1 MLNKINK
8 SFAIAALALAI
19 GVPAYSQSINNSS
32 LVGMQQSSGITL
44 SINEITTEAAVNLV
58 CEHFGYTP
66 MLHMPLT
73 DVISIELVNASFD
86 EAMEKILGNTS
97 TDYMIENNRLHIF
110 KPRESWS
117 RFSDQTAG
125 NLGGS
130 GAGNAAPAQPKAE
143 PVITKIIPLGKRT
156 AADIQKLVKE
166 LNPKIS
172 VVHDVPTNAII
183 VMGPESQVLAS
194 ELLCKNIDGMDV
206 KQTATDTT
214 KLVKGLRYITQT
226 FELEHAD
233 FDEIEEELSTIIE
246 RDNNSSSGSSSSAAN
261 LRDKDGNPIETE
273 YFLLDKARRIC
284 VVHTTIEKFAVIESY
299 FKAIDKPL
307 PQVLIEASIVAV
319 DDGLEKQLGIKWNGM
334 EGVSGYIGPQNQVAD
349 NNNNNAI
356 AQMMGGQN
364 NNVVGNPEGKTNGSL
379 PDFFKYGGTWNFA
392 NVQAL
397 LKAVETDNKSQILS
411 RPRVITVTG
420 KTSSIHVGD
429 EIPYSSGT
437 SVTDGGTTT
446 SSVSFKEVG
455 IKLDVTPVVNLNDN
469 TIQLNVIPEVSQ
481 WVRDVVMGNNVVPQV
496 STRRAESTIKIKNGD
511 TMVIGG
517 LIENKSVND
526 VYEVPLLSRIPLV
539 GRAFRSKTT
548 NNTKTNLIILLTARI
563 IDENH
568 KNIVTPKAIK
578 ELNEVKP
585 LRVSETI
592 KEISYPTV
600 DGPDVYGENIVWPKP
615 VEEIDATVNTSNEKK
630 VIRSSNMVVGY
641 TEEKPNKSPKKNNKG
656 IKNNK
661 EIKNTE
667 EEKPVTDVQGNSDT
681 EKYLL
686 KKLKDIRETRNN

>member
-1 MLNKINK
+1 MFNKINK
-8 SFAIAALALAI
+8 GLVIAMLAV
-19 GVPAYSQSINNSS
+19 GFGSPAFSQSINNSS
-32 LVGMQQSSGITL
+32 LLGVSQSSGITL
-44 SINEITTEAAVNLV
+44 SINEITAEEAVNLV

-66 MLHMPLT
+66 VIHMPLNN
-73 DVISIELVNASFD
+73 VVSLELINASFD

-97 TDYMIENNRLHIF
+97 TDYMLDKNQLHIF

-117 RFSDQTAG
+117 RFSDQTSANFPG
-125 NLGGS
+125 NGV
-130 GAGNAAPAQPKAE
+130 NNAPAPQPKEE
-143 PVITKIIPLGKRT
+143 PIITKIIPLGKRT

-166 LNPKIS
+166 LNPRIS
-172 VVHDVPTNAII
+172 TVHDVPTNSVI
-183 VMGPESQVLAS
+183 VMGPENQVIAA
-194 ELLCKNIDGMDV
+194 ELLCKSIDGMDV

-214 KLVKGLRYITQT
+214 KLVKGLRYVTQT
-226 FELEHAD
+226 FQLEHAD

-246 RDNNSSSGSSSSAAN
+246 RDNNSSSGSTSSAAN

-284 VVHTTIEKFAVIESY
+284 VVHTTIEKYAVIEAY

-319 DDGLEKQLGIKWNGM
+319 DDGLEKQLGIKWNGL
-334 EGVSGYIGPQNQVAD
+334 EGVSGYIGPQNQVND

-364 NNVVGNPEGKTNGSL
+364 NNAKGNPEGKTSGSL
-379 PDFFKYGGTWNFA
+379 RDFFKYGGTWNFQA
-392 NVQAL
+392 VQAL
-397 LKAVETDNKSQILS
+397 LRAVETDAKSQILS
-411 RPRVITVTG
+411 RPRVVTVTG
-420 KTSSIHVGD
+420 KTSCIHVGD

-526 VYEVPLLSRIPLV
+526 VYEVPLLSKIPLL
-539 GRAFRSKTT
+539 GKAFRSKTT

-568 KNIVTPKAIK
+568 KNIVTPKAVK
-578 ELNEVKP
+578 ELNEIKP
-585 LRVSETI
+585 LRYSETI

-600 DGPDVYGENIVWPKP
+600 DGPDVYGKDIVWPKP
-615 VEEIDATVNTSNEKK
+615 VEETNTPAKTNTNNKK

-641 TEEKPNKSPKKNNKG
+641 
-656 IKNNK
+656 
-661 EIKNTE
+661 E
-667 EEKPVTDVQGNSDT
+667 EEKSDTDTKANNSLVEKSEEKSDTDIETSSET

-686 KKLKDIRETRNN
+686 KKLKEIREIRGNRN

>member
-8 SFAIAALALAI
+8 VLAIAVIASAFSI
-19 GVPAYSQSINNSS
+19 PAYSQSINNSS
-32 LVGMQQSSGITL
+32 LVGMQQSNKLTL
-44 SINEITTEAAVNLV
+44 SINEISTEEAVNLV
-58 CEHFGYTP
+58 CEHFGYIP

-73 DVISIELVNASFD
+73 DTISVDLVNATFD
-86 EAMEKILGNTS
+86 EAMGKVLGNSS
-97 TDYMIENNRLHIF
+97 TDYMVENNRLHVF

-117 RFSDQTAG
+117 RFSDQTSGPSG
-125 NLGGS
+125 N
-130 GAGNAAPAQPKAE
+130 AGNAGNNQVAPQPKAE

-156 AADIQKLVKE
+156 ANDIQKLIKE
-166 LNPKIS
+166 LNPQIS
-172 VVHDVPTNAII
+172 VVHDAPTNSVI
-183 VMGPESQVLAS
+183 VMGPESMVAAS
-194 ELLCKNIDGMDV
+194 ELLCKSIDGMEV

-214 KLVKGLRYITQT
+214 KLVKGLRYVTQT
-226 FELEHAD
+226 FELEHAN

-246 RDNNSSSGSSSSAAN
+246 RDTNSSSGSGSSAAN

-284 VVHTTIEKFAVIESY
+284 VVHTSVEKFAVIESY

-334 EGVSGYIGPQNQVAD
+334 EGVSGYIGPQNAAAQD
-349 NNNNNAI
+349 NHNS
-356 AQMMGGQN
+356 MG
-364 NNVVGNPEGKTNGSL
+364 VTNKSL
-379 PDFFKYGGTWNFA
+379 GDFFKYGGTWNFS

-455 IKLDVTPVVNLNDN
+455 IKLDVTPVVNLKDN

-481 WVRDVVMGNNVVPQV
+481 WVRDVVMGNNIVPQV
-496 STRRAESTIKIKNGD
+496 STRRAESTIKINNGD

-517 LIENKSVND
+517 LIEAKSVND
-526 VYEVPLLSRIPLV
+526 VYEVPLLSKIPLV
-539 GRAFRSKTT
+539 GKAFRSKTT
-548 NNTKTNLIILLTARI
+548 NNTKTNLIILLTAHI
-563 IDENH
+563 VDDNH
-568 KNIVTPKAIK
+568 KNTVASKAVK
-578 ELNEVKP
+578 EMNQVKP
-585 LRVSETI
+585 LRTSEALS
-592 KEISYPTV
+592 EISEPTV
-600 DGPDVYGENIVWPKP
+600 DGPNVYGEGIVWPKP
-615 VEEIDATVNTSNEKK
+615 VEETNTEVNTNTNNKK

-641 TEEKPNKSPKKNNKG
+641 TDEKSDKDTKA
-656 IKNNK
+656 
-661 EIKNTE
+661 KNTVVNNTVVDDTE
-667 EEKPVTDVQGNSDT
+667 ENTDSDVRENTET
-681 EKYLL
+681 EKYLM
-686 KKLKDIRETRNN
+686 KKLKEIRETRNNK

>member
-8 SFAIAALALAI
+8 VLAIAVIASAFSI
-19 GVPAYSQSINNSS
+19 PAYSQSINNSS
-32 LVGMQQSSGITL
+32 LVGMQQSNKLTL
-44 SINEITTEAAVNLV
+44 SINEISTEEAVNLV
-58 CEHFGYTP
+58 CEHFGYIP

-73 DVISIELVNASFD
+73 DTISVDLVNATFD
-86 EAMEKILGNTS
+86 EAMGKVLGNSS
-97 TDYMIENNRLHIF
+97 TDYMIENNRLHVF

-117 RFSDQTAG
+117 RFSDQTSGPAG
-125 NLGGS
+125 NT
-130 GAGNAAPAQPKAE
+130 GNSNQVAPQPKAE

-156 AADIQKLVKE
+156 ANDIQKLIKE
-166 LNPKIS
+166 LNPQIS
-172 VVHDVPTNAII
+172 VVHDAPTNSVI
-183 VMGPESQVLAS
+183 VMGPESMVAAS
-194 ELLCKNIDGMDV
+194 ELLCKSIDGMEV
-206 KQTATDTT
+206 RQTATDTT
-214 KLVKGLRYITQT
+214 KLVKGLRYVTQT
-226 FELEHAD
+226 FELEHAN

-246 RDNNSSSGSSSSAAN
+246 RDTGSSSGSGSSAAN

-284 VVHTTIEKFAVIESY
+284 VVHTSVEKFAVIESY

-334 EGVSGYIGPQNQVAD
+334 EGVSGYIGPQNAAAQD
-349 NNNNNAI
+349 NHNS
-356 AQMMGGQN
+356 MGM
-364 NNVVGNPEGKTNGSL
+364 TNKSMG
-379 PDFFKYGGTWNFA
+379 DFFKYGGTWNFS

-455 IKLDVTPVVNLNDN
+455 IKLDVTPVVNLKDN

-481 WVRDVVMGNNVVPQV
+481 WVRDVVMGNNIVPQV
-496 STRRAESTIKIKNGD
+496 STRRAESTIKINNGD

-517 LIENKSVND
+517 LIEAKSVND
-526 VYEVPLLSRIPLV
+526 VYEVPLLSKIPLV
-539 GRAFRSKTT
+539 GKAFRSKTT
-548 NNTKTNLIILLTARI
+548 NNTKTNLIILLTAHI
-563 IDENH
+563 VDDNH
-568 KNIVTPKAIK
+568 KSTVASKAVK
-578 ELNEVKP
+578 EMNQVKP
-585 LRVSETI
+585 LRTSEALS
-592 KEISYPTV
+592 EISEPTV
-600 DGPDVYGENIVWPKP
+600 DGPNVYGESIVWPKP
-615 VEEIDATVNTSNEKK
+615 VEETNTEANTNTNNKK

-641 TEEKPNKSPKKNNKG
+641 TDEKSDKDTKAKNTVVVD
-656 IKNNK
+656 
-661 EIKNTE
+661 NTE
-667 EEKPVTDVQGNSDT
+667 ENTDSDSDVRENTET
-681 EKYLL
+681 EKYLI
-686 KKLKDIRETRNN
+686 KKLKEIRETRNNK

>member
-8 SFAIAALALAI
+8 VLAIAVIASAFSI
-19 GVPAYSQSINNSS
+19 PAYSQSINNSS
-32 LVGMQQSSGITL
+32 LVGMQQSNKLTL
-44 SINEITTEAAVNLV
+44 SINEISTEEAVNLV
-58 CEHFGYTP
+58 CEHFGYIP
-66 MLHMPLT
+66 MMHMPLT
-73 DVISIELVNASFD
+73 DTISVDLVNATFD
-86 EAMEKILGNTS
+86 EAMEKILGNSS
-97 TDYMIENNRLHIF
+97 TDYMVENNRLHVF

-117 RFSDQTAG
+117 RFSDQT
-125 NLGGS
+125 S
-130 GAGNAAPAQPKAE
+130 GPAGNAGNNQVAPQPKAE
-143 PVITKIIPLGKRT
+143 PIITKIIPLGKRT
-156 AADIQKLVKE
+156 ANDIQKLVKE

-172 VVHDVPTNAII
+172 VVHDAPTNSII
-183 VMGPESQVLAS
+183 VMGPESMVAAS
-194 ELLCKNIDGMDV
+194 ELLCKSIDGMEV
-206 KQTATDTT
+206 KQTATDTS
-214 KLVKGLRYITQT
+214 KLVKGLRYVTQT

-233 FDEIEEELSTIIE
+233 FDEVEEELSTIIE
-246 RDNNSSSGSSSSAAN
+246 RDTNSSSGSGSSAAN

-284 VVHTTIEKFAVIESY
+284 VVHTSVEKFAVIESY

-334 EGVSGYIGPQNQVAD
+334 EGVSGYIGPQNQAAN

-364 NNVVGNPEGKTNGSL
+364 NNVAGNPEGKTNGSL

-446 SSVSFKEVG
+446 SSVAFKEVG
-455 IKLDVTPVVNLNDN
+455 IKLDVTPVVNLKDN

-481 WVRDVVMGNNVVPQV
+481 WVRDVVMGNNIVPQV
-496 STRRAESTIKIKNGD
+496 STRRAESTIKINNGD

-517 LIENKSVND
+517 LIEAKSVND
-526 VYEVPLLSRIPLV
+526 VYEVPLLSKIPLV
-539 GRAFRSKTT
+539 GKAFRSKTT
-548 NNTKTNLIILLTARI
+548 NNTKTNLIILLTAHI
-563 IDENH
+563 VDENH
-568 KNIVTPKAIK
+568 KNTVTPKAVK
-578 ELNEVKP
+578 EINQVKP
-585 LRVSETI
+585 LRNSEALS
-592 KEISYPTV
+592 EISEPTV
-600 DGPDVYGENIVWPKP
+600 DGPNVYGESIVWPKP
-615 VEEIDATVNTSNEKK
+615 VEETNTSVNTNNNNKK
-630 VIRSSNMVVGY
+630 VIRASNMVVGY
-641 TEEKPNKSPKKNNKG
+641 TEEKSDKDTKANKTVVDK
-656 IKNNK
+656 
-661 EIKNTE
+661 TE
-667 EEKPVTDVQGNSDT
+667 EKSESENLRENTDT
-681 EKYLL
+681 EKYLM
-686 KKLKDIRETRNN
+686 KKLKEIRETRKSN

>member
-8 SFAIAALALAI
+8 VLAIAVIASAFSI
-19 GVPAYSQSINNSS
+19 PAYSQPINNSS
-32 LVGMQQSSGITL
+32 LVGMQQSNKLTI
-44 SINEITTEAAVNLV
+44 SINEISIEEAVKLV
-58 CEHFGYTP
+58 CEHFGYIP

-73 DVISIELVNASFD
+73 DNVSIELVNASFD
-86 EAMEKILGNTS
+86 EAMEKILGNSS

-117 RFSDQTAG
+117 RFSDQTSGPAG
-125 NLGGS
+125 TP
-130 GAGNAAPAQPKAE
+130 GNNQMAPQPKAE

-156 AADIQKLVKE
+156 ANDIQKLIKE
-166 LNPKIS
+166 LNPQIS
-172 VVHDVPTNAII
+172 VVHDAPTNSVI
-183 VMGPESQVLAS
+183 VMGPESIVAAS
-194 ELLCKNIDGMDV
+194 ELLCKSIDGMEV

-246 RDNNSSSGSSSSAAN
+246 RDTGSSSGSSSSAAN

-284 VVHTTIEKFAVIESY
+284 VVHTSVEKFAVIESY

-334 EGVSGYIGPQNQVAD
+334 EGVSGYIGPQNAAAQD
-349 NNNNNAI
+349 NHNS
-356 AQMMGGQN
+356 MGM
-364 NNVVGNPEGKTNGSL
+364 TNKSMG
-379 PDFFKYGGTWNFA
+379 DFFKYGGTWNFS

-455 IKLDVTPVVNLNDN
+455 IKLDVTPVVNLKDN

-481 WVRDVVMGNNVVPQV
+481 WVRDVVMGNNIVPQV
-496 STRRAESTIKIKNGD
+496 STRRAESTIKINNGD

-517 LIENKSVND
+517 LIEAKSVND
-526 VYEVPLLSRIPLV
+526 VYEVPLLSKIPLV
-539 GRAFRSKTT
+539 GKAFRSKTT
-548 NNTKTNLIILLTARI
+548 NNTKTNLIILLTAHI
-563 IDENH
+563 VDDNH
-568 KNIVTPKAIK
+568 KSTVASKAVK
-578 ELNEVKP
+578 EMNQVKP
-585 LRVSETI
+585 LRTSEALS
-592 KEISYPTV
+592 EISEPTV
-600 DGPDVYGENIVWPKP
+600 DGPNVYGEAIVWPKP
-615 VEEIDATVNTSNEKK
+615 VEETNTVDNTNTNTNNKK

-641 TEEKPNKSPKKNNKG
+641 TEEKSDKDTKVKNTVVD
-656 IKNNK
+656 
-661 EIKNTE
+661 NTE
-667 EEKPVTDVQGNSDT
+667 ENADTDLRENTET
-681 EKYLL
+681 EKYLI
-686 KKLKDIRETRNN
+686 KKLKEIRETRNNK

>member
-1 MLNKINK
+1 MLNKFNK
-8 SFAIAALALAI
+8 SFAIAALALAV
-19 GVPAYSQSINNSS
+19 GVPVYSQPINNSS
-32 LVGMQQSSGITL
+32 LLGVQQSSGITL
-44 SINEITTEAAVNLV
+44 AINEISVEAAINLV

-73 DVISIELVNASFD
+73 DTISIELVNASFD

-110 KPRESWS
+110 KPRESWA
-117 RFSDQTAG
+117 RFSDQTSG
-125 NLGGS
+125 NFGGNGS
-130 GAGNAAPAQPKAE
+130 SNAAPAQPKPE
-143 PVITKIIPLGKRT
+143 PIITKIIPLGKRT
-156 AADIQKLVKE
+156 AADIQKLIKE

-183 VMGPESQVLAS
+183 VMGPENQVIAS

-246 RDNNSSSGSSSSAAN
+246 RDNSSSSGSSSSAAN

-284 VVHTTIEKFAVIESY
+284 VVHTTIEKFAVIEAY

-319 DDGLEKQLGIKWNGM
+319 DDGLEKQLGIKWNGF
-334 EGVSGYIGPQNQVAD
+334 EGTSGYTAPQGTNQTS
-349 NNNNNAI
+349 
-356 AQMMGGQN
+356 
-364 NNVVGNPEGKTNGSL
+364 KSL
-379 PDFFKYGGTWNFA
+379 KDFIKYGGTWDVSS
-392 NVQAL
+392 VQAL

-469 TIQLNVIPEVSQ
+469 TIQLNVVPEVSQ
-481 WVRDVVMGNNVVPQV
+481 WVRDVVMGNNIVPQV

-517 LIENKSVND
+517 LIEAKSVND
-526 VYEVPLLSRIPLV
+526 VYEVPLLSKIPLL

-548 NNTKTNLIILLTARI
+548 NNTKTNLIILLTAHI
-563 IDENH
+563 VDENH
-568 KNIVTPKAIK
+568 KNTVTSKAVK

-585 LRVSETI
+585 LRYSETI
-592 KEISYPTV
+592 EEISNPTV
-600 DGPDVYGENIVWPKP
+600 DGPNVYGTSIIWPKP
-615 VEEIDATVNTSNEKK
+615 IEETETTENNYSNKK
-630 VIRSSNMVVGY
+630 IIRASNMVVGY
-641 TEEKPNKSPKKNNKG
+641 TEEKPTTKEKKGK
-656 IKNNK
+656 K
-661 EIKNTE
+661 EIKERVEASDTTKVDTTNKNTRENTE
-667 EEKPVTDVQGNSDT
+667 T
-681 EKYLL
+681 EKYLM
-686 KKLKDIRETRNN
+686 KKLKEIRENRNN

>member
-8 SFAIAALALAI
+8 VLAIAVIASAFSI
-19 GVPAYSQSINNSS
+19 PAYSQSINNSS
-32 LVGMQQSSGITL
+32 LVGMQQSNKLTL
-44 SINEITTEAAVNLV
+44 SINEISIEEAVKLV
-58 CEHFGYTP
+58 CEHFGYIP

-73 DVISIELVNASFD
+73 DNVSIELVNASFD
-86 EAMEKILGNTS
+86 EAMEKILGNSS

-117 RFSDQTAG
+117 RFPDQTSGPAG
-125 NLGGS
+125 TP
-130 GAGNAAPAQPKAE
+130 GNNQMAPQPKAE

-156 AADIQKLVKE
+156 ANDIQKLIKE
-166 LNPKIS
+166 LNPQIS
-172 VVHDVPTNAII
+172 VVHDAPTNSVI
-183 VMGPESQVLAS
+183 VMGPESIVAAS
-194 ELLCKNIDGMDV
+194 ELLCKSIDGMEV
-206 KQTATDTT
+206 KQTATDTS
-214 KLVKGLRYITQT
+214 KLVKGLRYVTQT
-226 FELEHAD
+226 FELEHAN

-246 RDNNSSSGSSSSAAN
+246 RDTGSSSGSSSSAAN

-284 VVHTTIEKFAVIESY
+284 VVHTSVEKFAVIESY

-334 EGVSGYIGPQNQVAD
+334 EGVSGYIGPQNAAAQD
-349 NNNNNAI
+349 NHNS
-356 AQMMGGQN
+356 MGM
-364 NNVVGNPEGKTNGSL
+364 TNKSMG
-379 PDFFKYGGTWNFA
+379 DFFKYGGTWNFS

-455 IKLDVTPVVNLNDN
+455 IKLDVTPVVNLKDN

-481 WVRDVVMGNNVVPQV
+481 WVRDVVMGNNIVPQV
-496 STRRAESTIKIKNGD
+496 STRRAESTIKINNGD

-517 LIENKSVND
+517 LIEAKSVND
-526 VYEVPLLSRIPLV
+526 VYEVPLLSKIPLV
-539 GRAFRSKTT
+539 GKAFRSKTT
-548 NNTKTNLIILLTARI
+548 NNTKTNLIILLTAHI
-563 IDENH
+563 VDDNH
-568 KNIVTPKAIK
+568 KSTVASKAVK
-578 ELNEVKP
+578 EMNQVKP
-585 LRVSETI
+585 LRTSEALS
-592 KEISYPTV
+592 EISEPTV
-600 DGPDVYGENIVWPKP
+600 DGPNVYGEAIVWPKP
-615 VEEIDATVNTSNEKK
+615 VEETNTVDNTNTNTNNKK

-641 TEEKPNKSPKKNNKG
+641 TEEKSDKDTKVKNTVVD
-656 IKNNK
+656 
-661 EIKNTE
+661 NTE
-667 EEKPVTDVQGNSDT
+667 ENADTDLRENTET
-681 EKYLL
+681 EKYLI
-686 KKLKDIRETRNN
+686 KKLKEIRETRNNK

>member
-1 MLNKINK
+1 MLNKINRGLV
-8 SFAIAALALAI
+8 IAMLAV
-19 GVPAYSQSINNSS
+19 GFGSPAFSQSINNSS
-32 LVGMQQSSGITL
+32 LLGVPQSSGITL

-66 MLHMPLT
+66 IFHMPLNE
-73 DVISIELVNASFD
+73 VINVELINASFD

-97 TDYMIENNRLHIF
+97 TDYMLDKSQLHIF
-110 KPRESWS
+110 KPRESWA
-117 RFSDQTAG
+117 RFSDGAADGRNANTVG
-125 NLGGS
+125 NV
-130 GAGNAAPAQPKAE
+130 AAPQPKVE
-143 PVITKIIPLGKRT
+143 PIITKIVPLGKRS
-156 AADIQKLVKE
+156 AADLQKLLKE
-166 LNPKIS
+166 LNPAIN
-172 VVHDVPTNAII
+172 VVYDAPTNSI
-183 VMGPESQVLAS
+183 VIMGPENQVAAAD
-194 ELLCKNIDGMDV
+194 LLCRNIDGMDV

-214 KLVKGLRYITQT
+214 KIVKGLRYITQT

-284 VVHTTIEKFAVIESY
+284 VVHTTVEKFAVIEAY

-319 DDGLEKQLGIKWNGM
+319 DDGLEKQLGIKWNGF
-334 EGVSGYIGPQNQVAD
+334 EGTTGYIAPQ
-349 NNNNNAI
+349 
-356 AQMMGGQN
+356 GT
-364 NNVVGNPEGKTNGSL
+364 NPTSKSL
-379 PDFFKYGGTWNFA
+379 KDFIKYGGTWDVSS
-392 NVQAL
+392 VQAL

-481 WVRDVVMGNNVVPQV
+481 WVRDVVMGNNIVPQV

-517 LIENKSVND
+517 LIEAKSVND
-526 VYEVPLLSRIPLV
+526 VYEVPLLSKIPFL

-548 NNTKTNLIILLTARI
+548 NNTKTNLIILLTAHI
-563 IDENH
+563 VDEGH
-568 KNIVTPKAIK
+568 KNTVTSKAVK

-585 LRVSETI
+585 LRYSETI
-592 KEISYPTV
+592 EEISKPTV
-600 DGPDVYGENIVWPKP
+600 DGPNVYGKDIVWPKP
-615 VEEIDATVNTSNEKK
+615 VEEKDSTVVNNANNKK
-630 VIRSSNMVVGY
+630 IIRSSNMVVGQV
-641 TEEKPNKSPKKNNKG
+641 EEKQDKTVKENKKVVDNNQEKSDKDTEG
-656 IKNNK
+656 
-661 EIKNTE
+661 NT
-667 EEKPVTDVQGNSDT
+667 DT
-681 EKYLL
+681 EKYLI
-686 KKLKDIRETRNN
+686 KKLKEIREYRKNN

>member
-117 RFSDQTAG
+117 RFSDQTSG
-125 NLGGS
+125 NFGNNPN
-130 GAGNAAPAQPKAE
+130 NAAPVQPKAE

-455 IKLDVTPVVNLNDN
+455 IKLDVTPVVNLKDN
-469 TIQLNVIPEVSQ
+469 TIQLNVVPEVSQ
-481 WVRDVVMGNNVVPQV
+481 WVRDVVMGNNIVPQV

-548 NNTKTNLIILLTARI
+548 NNTKTNLIILLTAHI
-563 IDENH
+563 VDENH
-568 KNIVTPKAIK
+568 KSIVTKKAVK
-578 ELNEVKP
+578 EINEVKP

-592 KEISYPTV
+592 EELSKPTTEIS
-600 DGPDVYGENIVWPKP
+600 DVYGKDIVWPKP
-615 VEEIDATVNTSNEKK
+615 IEEVDEYTYTNKK

-641 TEEKPNKSPKKNNKG
+641 TEEKPSKKTKVKNKVVD
-656 IKNNK
+656 NNK
-661 EIKNTE
+661 EKSE
-667 EEKPVTDVQGNSDT
+667 TDIEGKIGKT
-681 EKYLL
+681 FPIYLL
-686 KKLKDIRETRNN
+686 NLLYIENCSSSFEEQFLLI